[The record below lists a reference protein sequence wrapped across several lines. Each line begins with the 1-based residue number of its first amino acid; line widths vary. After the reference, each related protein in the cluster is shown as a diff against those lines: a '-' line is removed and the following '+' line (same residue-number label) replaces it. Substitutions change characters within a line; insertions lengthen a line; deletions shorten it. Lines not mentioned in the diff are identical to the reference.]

1 MRSGIEAA
9 ALSDDELLRE
19 LESLHST
26 RHTTLLH
33 GPADALGRHIER
45 MYELEHEYLRRN
57 PERDVDPDR
66 TRAGARTRSA
76 S

>member
-1 MRSGIEAA
+1 LRSGIDPGD
-9 ALSDDELLRE
+9 LSEEELLRE

-33 GPADALGRHIER
+33 GPAEALRRHTER
-45 MYELEHEYLRRN
+45 MAELEDEYVRRN

-66 TRAGARTRSA
+66 TRNGARAR
-76 S
+76 